1 MWGCRCTVDTKYFSG
16 YLNDTS
22 IFSYCPHQK
31 NVVSLTS
38 WYRWRVGL
46 SDIFAFEGAAIFST
60 IFGTSIS
67 GGRVKPG
74 GAVGEFDG

>member
-1 MWGCRCTVDTKYFSG
+1 MKYFSG

-22 IFSYCPHQK
+22 IFSYCFHTRRTVH

-46 SDIFAFEGAAIFST
+46 SDIFPFKGAPMFST

-67 GGRVKPG
+67 GGRVKTG
-74 GAVGEFDG
+74 GAVG